1 MYKEFILSRGENE
14 NTETNT
20 RRRVLEGDHGE
31 QILLVLPLSSCSK
44 FSFPS
49 QPRQKELN
57 TQRLKSPQVRR
68 LGGGGKHSSK
78 VNLLEQPAQASKPSS
93 LFLSVEGE
101 GLEVFFELLLFFKA
115 EFFVKEG
122 HFFVVVEGNAFLLF
136 SGFDSLTVVCFD
148 FQA

>member
-1 MYKEFILSRGENE
+1 MFKVLISLA
-14 NTETNT
+14 TEAKGTEHSKAEESSSSQT
-20 RRRVLEGDHGE
+20 WRRR
-31 QILLVLPLSSCSK
+31 
-44 FSFPS
+44 
-49 QPRQKELN
+49 R
-57 TQRLKSPQVRR
+57 
-68 LGGGGKHSSK
+68 HSSK